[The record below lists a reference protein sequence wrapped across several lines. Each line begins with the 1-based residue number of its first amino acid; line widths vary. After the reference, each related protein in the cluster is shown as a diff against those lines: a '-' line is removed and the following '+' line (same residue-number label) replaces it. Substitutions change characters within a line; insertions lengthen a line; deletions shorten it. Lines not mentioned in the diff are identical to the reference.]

1 MEEIRK
7 HIGVDTLGYLS
18 VEGMLSAVSRPKEA
32 YCTACWTGKY
42 PVPPVD
48 EMDKAKH
55 EKKA

>member
-1 MEEIRK
+1 
-7 HIGVDTLGYLS
+7 
-18 VEGMLSAVSRPKEA
+18 MLSAVSRPKEA